1 MMVFCKVLK
10 VALYGF
16 CLEIFLYKYFIKWRR
31 HRVIMQKQFKFYNIS
46 IFSSCSVCKLSSKV
60 LHQLKIKQNILSLCF
75 IGRPLPQLRWI
86 HENTVLDDSYTVT
99 SEKKVKNILRLDK
112 LQRHHLHA
120 VLTCQA
126 SNNNVT
132 TPISSAVTL
141 NMNCKFFFIYF
152 FIFRE
157 VQVLSYLTFNLKSIF
172 LFRNIH

>member
-1 MMVFCKVLK
+1 MGIDLIFVVQALRRALK
-10 VALYGF
+10 HETNPTF
-16 CLEIFLYKYFIKWRR
+16 FLP
-31 HRVIMQKQFKFYNIS
+31 
-46 IFSSCSVCKLSSKV
+46 
-60 LHQLKIKQNILSLCF
+60 
-75 IGRPLPQLRWI
+75 GRPLPQLRWI

-141 NMNCKFFFIYF
+141 NMNCKLFFI
-152 FIFRE
+152 
-157 VQVLSYLTFNLKSIF
+157 
-172 LFRNIH
+172 